1 MTAWPAACQP
11 AVAPNVQV
19 QVQVQLLVM
28 SETDLDRVVAI
39 EQAAYS
45 HPWTLGNFK
54 DALKAGNAAF
64 KLMAGDSL
72 VGYLVAMQVIDEV
85 HLLNITVAP
94 DFQRQGWARCLMQWL
109 LLWSQQQGALHLWLE
124 VRQSNERALK
134 LYNAFGFQQVGL
146 RKDYYPASR
155 TARESAVVMRMAI
168 SALGSQ
174 PVSAPFL
181 LAEAHR

>member
-1 MTAWPAACQP
+1 MMAWPSELQQE
-11 AVAPNVQV
+11 VAPNVQV
-19 QVQVQLLVM
+19 QLLVM
-28 SETDLDRVVAI
+28 FEADLDRVVAI

-109 LLWSQQQGALHLWLE
+109 QLWSQQQGALHLWLE

-134 LYNAFGFQQVGL
+134 LYQAFGFQQVGL

-155 TARESAVVMRMAI
+155 TAREAAVVMRMAI
-168 SALGSQ
+168 SEGGLQSLPDE
-174 PVSAPFL
+174 PVSAHPP
-181 LAEAHR
+181 R